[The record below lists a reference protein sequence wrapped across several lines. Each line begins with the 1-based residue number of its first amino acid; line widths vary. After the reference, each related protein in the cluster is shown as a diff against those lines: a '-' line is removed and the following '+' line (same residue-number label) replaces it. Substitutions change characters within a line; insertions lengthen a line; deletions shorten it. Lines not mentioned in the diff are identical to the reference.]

1 METIRYRKKCLCYGL
16 SFLQSVFM
24 INSLHEQK
32 NILVGKLCSAGPT
45 TTCLPTNVNVAP
57 NSPIF

>member
-1 METIRYRKKCLCYGL
+1 MEAISCRKKWLCYGL
-16 SFLQSVFM
+16 SLLQPVFM

-32 NILVGKLCSAGPT
+32 NISVGKLCSAGRT

-57 NSPIF
+57 KSPIF